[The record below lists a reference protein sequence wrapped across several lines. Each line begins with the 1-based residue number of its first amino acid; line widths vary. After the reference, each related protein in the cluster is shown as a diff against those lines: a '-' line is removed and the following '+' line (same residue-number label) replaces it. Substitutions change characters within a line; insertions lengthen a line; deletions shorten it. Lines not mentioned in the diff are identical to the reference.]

1 MFALL
6 LKKALPFTLTFILGA
21 VLGGL
26 GGPFPSGGKGAGA
39 ASGRHGRG
47 HGYRGHGRRSCDMR
61 TYRLVAESKPLDIRY
76 QPDAVLP
83 RGLSGWRENYGSARL
98 LVTFGSDGKVQAVE
112 PLDERAVAAYSGRGA
127 LWRALE
133 GAAQQIR
140 FEPETINGMPVSV
153 SKEVGIR
160 FFTY

>member
-1 MFALL
+1 MFSILL
-6 LKKALPFTLTFILGA
+6 QKALPFTLTFALGA
-21 VLGGL
+21 ALASLGGL
-26 GGPFPSGGKGAGA
+26 FLMGGKSAGA
-39 ASGRHGRG
+39 DFGWRGRVHG
-47 HGYRGHGRRSCDMR
+47 HRGHGRRACDMR
-61 TYRLVAESKPLDIRY
+61 SSRLVAESKPLDIRFK
-76 QPDAVLP
+76 PDAMLP

-112 PLDERAVAAYSGRGA
+112 PLDDRAIAAYSGRGA

-140 FEPETINGMPVSV
+140 FEPEIINGMPVSV